1 MMRRPIP
8 NQHAN
13 TMTEQATNYAFQAEV
28 QQLLDIVIN
37 SLYTDKEIFVRE
49 LVSNASDALEKM
61 RRLQLTEKEVFDNS
75 LPLEINITTD
85 EAAKTFT
92 IADYGIGMDR
102 EEIVENIG
110 TIAHSGS
117 KKFLKALS
125 ETEQKESSLIGQ
137 FGVGF
142 YSAFMVAGKVQVYSH
157 SWKEDAEHLRWSSD
171 GKTGY
176 TIEEAPGQRRGC
188 KIVVKLKE
196 DFEEFAKDY
205 RIRSILKTYSSFVPF
220 PIHLNGERVNKIEAV
235 WLKNK
240 KEVSE
245 EEYTEFY
252 KYIAHA
258 SDEPTYRMHF
268 SADAPLAINAL
279 IFTPKDNPET
289 LLGGPVDPGVAL
301 YCKKVLIAEQ
311 PKGLLPEW
319 LRFLK
324 GVIDSADLPLNI
336 SRESMQDSA
345 LIQKINRLITK
356 RFLKSLEGEVK
367 DDSEKY
373 DAFYAKFSRF
383 LKEGIATDFEHRDAL
398 AKLLRFESTFTEPG
412 KLTDLQGYL
421 DRAKDGQE
429 HIYYLIGPNR
439 EAIEA
444 GPYLEAFK
452 ARGLEVIFFSE
463 AIDEYVVNALGKY
476 EEKELVSVDRD
487 DIKLED
493 SETPEGEALDK
504 EQSEKLCSWMSD
516 QLGDRVKEVRV
527 GDRLVDSPAIAL
539 TPDDGM
545 NAQVRQMMKAMNQ
558 KVDDTKVILEL
569 NPRHPVIRKLSEA
582 SEAKPE
588 LAKLVT
594 AQIFDNALLSAGLLE
609 ESKDMVRRVY
619 DIIDQAL

>member
-1 MMRRPIP
+1 MSD
-8 NQHAN
+8 
-13 TMTEQATNYAFQAEV
+13 QATSYAFQAEV

-37 SLYTDKEIFVRE
+37 SLYTDREIFVRE

-61 RRLQLTEKEVFDNS
+61 RRLQLTEKNVFDDS

-85 EAAKTFT
+85 DTANTFT
-92 IADYGIGMDR
+92 IADYGIGMSR
-102 EEIVENIG
+102 EEMVENIG

-117 KKFLKALS
+117 KQFLKALS
-125 ETEQKESSLIGQ
+125 ESDQKESNLIGQ

-142 YSAFMVAGKVQVYSH
+142 YSAFMVADEVEVYSH
-157 SWKEDAEHLRWSSD
+157 SWNEEGEHLLWTSD

-176 TIEEAPGQRRGC
+176 SIDEAPGQRRGC
-188 KIVVKLKE
+188 KIVLKLKKE
-196 DFEEFAKDY
+196 HEEFAKEY
-205 RIRSILKTYSSFVPF
+205 RIKSILQTYSSFVPF
-220 PIHLNGERVNKIEAV
+220 PINLNGERVNKIEAL

-240 KEVSE
+240 KEISD
-245 EEYTEFY
+245 EEYNEFY
-252 KYIAHA
+252 KFIAHA
-258 SDEPTYRMHF
+258 PDEPAFRMHF
-268 SADAPLAINAL
+268 AADAPLAINAL
-279 IFTPKDNPET
+279 IFTPKENPERM
-289 LLGGPVDPGVAL
+289 LSSPIDPGVSL

-311 PKGLLPEW
+311 AKGLLPEW

-356 RFLKSLEGEVK
+356 RFLKSLDGEAK
-367 DDSEKY
+367 SDPEKY
-373 DAFYAKFSRF
+373 EEFYGKFSRF
-383 LKEGIATDFEHRDAL
+383 IKEGLATDFEHRDAL

-412 KLTDLQGYL
+412 KLTDLQGYI
-421 DRAKDGQE
+421 DRAQE
-429 HIYYLIGPNR
+429 EQKQIYYIIGPNR

-452 ARGLEVIFFSE
+452 ARGLEVIFFFE
-463 AIDEYVVNALGKY
+463 PIDDYVVNALGKY
-476 EEKELVSVDRD
+476 EEKDLTSVDRD
-487 DIKLED
+487 DIKLD
-493 SETPEGEALDK
+493 DTTTPEGEPLD
-504 EQSEKLCSWMSD
+504 SDASSKLCSWIKD
-516 QLGDRVKEVRV
+516 NLGDRVKDVRV

-558 KVDDTKVILEL
+558 DVGDTKVILEL
-569 NPRHPVIRKLSEA
+569 NPRHAVIKKLSEA
-582 SEAKPE
+582 TAGKPE

-609 ESKDMVRRVY
+609 ESKDMVKRVY